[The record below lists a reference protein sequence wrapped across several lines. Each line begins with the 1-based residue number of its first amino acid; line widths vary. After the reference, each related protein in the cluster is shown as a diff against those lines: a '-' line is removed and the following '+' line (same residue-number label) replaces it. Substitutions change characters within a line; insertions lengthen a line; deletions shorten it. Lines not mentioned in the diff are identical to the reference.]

1 MHFDRLTD
9 AIILIATANGAPV
22 IATWLLGQIASR
34 PIDWGLR
41 WYDGRP
47 ILGATKT
54 IRGVICAL
62 AAAVIAALLLNL
74 DWAIGLVVGVAAM
87 GGDLLSSF
95 IKRRL
100 GLETSARATGLDQI
114 PESIIPA
121 LVCIRC
127 LDLDWLDAFA
137 ATGIFFVGELVFSKL
152 LYHLRI
158 RKRPY

>member
-1 MHFDRLTD
+1 MHLDRLTD
-9 AIILIATANGAPV
+9 AIILIAAANGAPV

-34 PIDWGLR
+34 PIDWGLN

-54 IRGVICAL
+54 IRGIICAL
-62 AAAVIAALLLNL
+62 AATVIGALVLNL
-74 DWAIGLVVGVAAM
+74 DWAIGLVVGAAAM

-100 GLETSARATGLDQI
+100 GLEASARATGLDQI
-114 PESIIPA
+114 PESVIPA
-121 LVCIRC
+121 LVCMRY
-127 LDLDWLDAFA
+127 LDLGWLDFLA
-137 ATGIFFVGELVFSKL
+137 ATCIFFVGELIFSKL
-152 LYHLRI
+152 LYHLHI